1 MPLVQ
6 MILALSGGLA
16 LFIYGMQIMADG
28 LQKAAGDR
36 MRRILEVLTGTPVL
50 GVLVGT
56 FVTALIQSSSA
67 TTVMVVGF
75 VNAGL
80 MSLKQA
86 VSVIMGANIGTTV
99 TAQIVAFK
107 ISQFI
112 LPIIAVG
119 WAINFLSK
127 NRATKYLG
135 QVLFGF
141 GVLMLGM
148 DTMSTAMKPLSHNE
162 SFISAMQN
170 FQNHPLLALGVG
182 VVFTALIQSSSAAI
196 GVLIA
201 LASQGLVTLE
211 AALPILLGSN
221 IGTCITAVLA
231 SFGAN
236 LAGKR
241 AAIAHVMFNVLG
253 SVIFLTILEQYEFV
267 VRLFGGTIERQIA
280 NAHTLFNMINTCLFL
295 PFVNQFVNLV
305 VKIVPGR
312 EEVLV
317 RGPLYLDDRML
328 KTPAIALSL
337 ATKEIVRMANLA
349 HQMVLEAMEAFLRRD
364 EHKVQW
370 VYEQEEIIDQLAE
383 QITTYLVQISQTEMT
398 PALSKKHTSL
408 LHSVTDIE
416 RIGDHAENIAEMAM
430 VRIQENLP
438 FSDQALEEIS
448 SMSSLV
454 SETYL
459 QAIHSLQHDNVD
471 EAKKTLEL
479 EKQID
484 ILEKELRRNHIHR
497 LNTGKCFPGSGV
509 IYLDIMSNLE
519 RIGDH
524 SNNISSAV
532 LGEH

>member
-1 MPLVQ
+1 
-6 MILALSGGLA
+6 
-16 LFIYGMQIMADG
+16 
-28 LQKAAGDR
+28 
-36 MRRILEVLTGTPVL
+36 
-50 GVLVGT
+50 
-56 FVTALIQSSSA
+56 
-67 TTVMVVGF
+67 
-75 VNAGL
+75 
-80 MSLKQA
+80 
-86 VSVIMGANIGTTV
+86 
-99 TAQIVAFK
+99 
-107 ISQFI
+107 
-112 LPIIAVG
+112 
-119 WAINFLSK
+119 
-127 NRATKYLG
+127 
-135 QVLFGF
+135 
-141 GVLMLGM
+141 
-148 DTMSTAMKPLSHNE
+148 
-162 SFISAMQN
+162 
-170 FQNHPLLALGVG
+170 
-182 VVFTALIQSSSAAI
+182 
-196 GVLIA
+196 
-201 LASQGLVTLE
+201 
-211 AALPILLGSN
+211 
-221 IGTCITAVLA
+221 
-231 SFGAN
+231 
-236 LAGKR
+236 
-241 AAIAHVMFNVLG
+241 
-253 SVIFLTILEQYEFV
+253 
-267 VRLFGGTIERQIA
+267 IA

>member
-1 MPLVQ
+1 MLQ

-16 LFIYGMQIMADG
+16 LFLYGMQGMANG

-50 GVLVGT
+50 GVLVGA

-80 MSLKQA
+80 MSLSQA
-86 VSVIMGANIGTTV
+86 VGVIMGANIGTTV

-112 LPIIAVG
+112 LPIIALG
-119 WAINFLSK
+119 WAINFFGKSK
-127 NRATKYLG
+127 STKYLG

-148 DTMSTAMKPLSHNE
+148 DTMSKAMAPLSQNE
-162 SFISAMQN
+162 GFISAMHS
-170 FQNHPLLALGVG
+170 FQDHPLLALVVG
-182 VVFTALIQSSSAAI
+182 AVLTALIQSSSAVI
-196 GVLIA
+196 GILIA
-201 LASQGLVTLE
+201 LASQGLVSLE
-211 AALPILLGSN
+211 AALPVLLGCN
-221 IGTCITAVLA
+221 VGTCITAVLA

-236 LAGKR
+236 LAAKR
-241 AAIAHVMFNVLG
+241 AALAHVLFNVIG
-253 SVIFLTILEQYEFV
+253 SIIFLVLLNQYSNV
-267 VRLFGGTIERQIA
+267 VRLFPGTIERQIA
-280 NAHTLFNMINTCLFL
+280 NAHTLFNVINTVIFL
-295 PFVNQFVNLV
+295 PFVSRFVGLV
-305 VKIVPGR
+305 VKIVPGK
-312 EEVLV
+312 EEILV
-317 RGPLYLDDRML
+317 RGPLYLDDRMV

-364 EHKVQW
+364 EHKAQW
-370 VYEQEEIIDQLAE
+370 VYEQETIIDQLAE

-398 PALSKKHTSL
+398 PALSKKHNSL

-430 VRIQENLP
+430 VRIEENLP

-448 SMSSLV
+448 SMSALV

-459 QAIHSLQHDNVD
+459 QAIHSLQHDSVD
-471 EAKKTLEL
+471 EAKKTLDL

-484 ILEKELRRNHIHR
+484 LLEKELRRNHISR